1 MFKKL
6 EEKFRL
12 HCNARN
18 LELNP
23 NQIFVIKKLENYYK
37 DNFRSSIFSF
47 FSKEVS
53 KKSFYLCGEV
63 GVGKTMILDFF
74 FNLLDQKKQRL
85 HFNEFMLNFH
95 NFVHENKN
103 NNEEN
108 VVSIF
113 VKDLKSKF
121 SLIFL
126 DEFQVTNIVDAM
138 ILGKLFQEIFS
149 QNIKVIM
156 TSNTKISELYK
167 DGLQRD
173 QFKPFINIML
183 EKSIEHELIIDDDY
197 RKTKENQKQ
206 RYFYPLNQETN
217 FKINKF
223 SRTITKNKKLSS
235 EILNIKGRNF
245 EIKNFY
251 EGISRFDFD
260 DLCDQNLGSED
271 YLKIAE
277 NSNFMIIEK
286 IPEFNEIN
294 SNQQQRFITLID
306 IIYDK
311 NIPLAVTAKN
321 SLKKFTT
328 SKSLE
333 EPFKRTISRLYEL
346 TSMDF
351 KI

>member
-1 MFKKL
+1 MS
-6 EEKFRL
+6 E
-12 HCNARN
+12 
-18 LELNP
+18 
-23 NQIFVIKKLENYYK
+23 
-37 DNFRSSIFSF
+37 
-47 FSKEVS
+47 
-53 KKSFYLCGEV
+53 G
-63 GVGKTMILDFF
+63 
-74 FNLLDQKKQRL
+74 
-85 HFNEFMLNFH
+85 
-95 NFVHENKN
+95 
-103 NNEEN
+103 
-108 VVSIF
+108 
-113 VKDLKSKF
+113 
-121 SLIFL
+121 
-126 DEFQVTNIVDAM
+126 QVAIAVDAM
-138 ILGKLFQEIFS
+138 GGENSPYKVLKGVEIFIVPEEKELAR
-149 QNIKVIM
+149 IKYNDLEGYSDPL
-156 TSNTKISELYK
+156 TS
-167 DGLQRD
+167 
-173 QFKPFINIML
+173 FINIML
-183 EKSIEHELIIDDDY
+183 EKSIEQELIIDDDY

-223 SRTITKNKKLSS
+223 SRTITKNKRLSS

-311 NIPLAVTAKN
+311 KVPIAVTAKN

-351 KI
+351 KV

>member
-1 MFKKL
+1 MYSAFL
-6 EEKFRL
+6 
-12 HCNARN
+12 
-18 LELNP
+18 
-23 NQIFVIKKLENYYK
+23 
-37 DNFRSSIFSF
+37 
-47 FSKEVS
+47 
-53 KKSFYLCGEV
+53 
-63 GVGKTMILDFF
+63 
-74 FNLLDQKKQRL
+74 
-85 HFNEFMLNFH
+85 
-95 NFVHENKN
+95 FVHENKN
-103 NNEEN
+103 KNEEN
-108 VVSIF
+108 VVRIF

-149 QNIKVIM
+149 QNIKVIV

-277 NSNFMIIEK
+277 NSNFMVIEK

-311 NIPLAVTAKN
+311 NVPLAVTAKN
-321 SLKKFTT
+321 SLKKFTS